1 MDEAFERAK
10 QESIRRLGGDARLR
24 AMSLEWLTEVSKA
37 RYSYNFTWTGLP
49 IIQFPQ
55 DIVAMQEIIWKV
67 QPEMIVETGI
77 ARGGSLVFYASQ
89 LELLGGD
96 RRVIGVD
103 VDIRKPNRE
112 AIEAHPLARRITMI
126 EGSSVDTAVVDQVK
140 ALVRGR
146 RPVLVVLDSMH
157 THAHVLRELELYAPL
172 VMSGSYLVVFD
183 TIIDDLPDG
192 FFADRPWGPGDN
204 PQTAVREFLKT
215 SDRFVVDEE
224 TVSKL
229 LVTAAPGGYLRC
241 VKD

>member
-24 AMSLEWLTEVSKA
+24 ARSLEWLIEVSKA
-37 RYSYNFTWTGLP
+37 RYSYNFTWMGLP

-67 QPEMIVETGI
+67 QPERIVETGI

-146 RPVLVVLDSMH
+146 WPVLVVLDSMH

-172 VMSGSYLVVFD
+172 VTSGSYLVVFD

-204 PQTAVREFLKT
+204 PRTAVREFLKST
-215 SDRFVVDEE
+215 DRFVVDEE
-224 TVSKL
+224 YDAKL
-229 LVTAAPGGYLRC
+229 LISVARGGYLKC
-241 VKD
+241 VKE

>member
-1 MDEAFERAK
+1 MDEAFEREK
-10 QESIRRLGGDARLR
+10 RESIRRLSGDARLR
-24 AMSLEWLTEVSKA
+24 ALSLDWLTEVSKT
-37 RYSYNFTWTGLP
+37 RYSYNFTWLGLP

-89 LELLGGD
+89 LELLGGE

-103 VDIRKPNRE
+103 VEIRKSNRE

-126 EGSSVDTAVVDQVK
+126 EGSSVDTAVADQVQ

-157 THAHVLRELELYAPL
+157 THAHVRRELELYAPL
-172 VMSGSYLVVFD
+172 VTSGSYLVVFD
-183 TIIDDLPDG
+183 TIIEDLPAD
-192 FFADRPWGPGDN
+192 FFTDRPWGLGDN
-204 PQTAVREFLKT
+204 PRTAVREFLKT
-215 SDRFVVDEE
+215 NDRFAVDEE
-224 TVSKL
+224 TAGKL
-229 LVTAAPGGYLRC
+229 LVTVAPGGYLRC